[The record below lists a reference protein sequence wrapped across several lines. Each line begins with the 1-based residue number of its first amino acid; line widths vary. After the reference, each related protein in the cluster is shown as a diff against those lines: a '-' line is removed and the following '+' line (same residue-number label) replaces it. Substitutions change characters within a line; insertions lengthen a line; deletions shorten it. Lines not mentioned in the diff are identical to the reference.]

1 MVSHFE
7 VLNDDLMGSD
17 HAPIM
22 CTLVH
27 NKKFKNFKKR
37 QHARFNF
44 QKADWLTFGRALDN
58 LTSQLDLEK
67 VSELNEIFTKKV
79 IEAANQSIPK
89 LIIVCHKSY
98 PPHIIDLINMRRG
111 LRLDKKKLD
120 LENRGVLNIE
130 YNRYTNL
137 IKSAIKVYTEE
148 KWACFLGRLGPYP
161 VSSSFF
167 WRIIN
172 KARSPKKNSSIPNL
186 LFDGKVL
193 KSDEE
198 KANLFR
204 SVLGETF
211 TESKNSSDFDMQF
224 HKYVECF

>member
-67 VSELNEIFTKKV
+67 VSELNEIFINKV

-89 LIIVCHKSY
+89 QLYSY
-98 PPHIIDLINMRRG
+98 S
-111 LRLDKKKLD
+111 
-120 LENRGVLNIE
+120 ESFE
-130 YNRYTNL
+130 F
-137 IKSAIKVYTEE
+137 SA
-148 KWACFLGRLGPYP
+148 
-161 VSSSFF
+161 
-167 WRIIN
+167 
-172 KARSPKKNSSIPNL
+172 
-186 LFDGKVL
+186 
-193 KSDEE
+193 
-198 KANLFR
+198 
-204 SVLGETF
+204 
-211 TESKNSSDFDMQF
+211 
-224 HKYVECF
+224 